1 MHFNL
6 SAAKLFRETTKL
18 EAGTC
23 RPKTIR
29 GRLSCYVFCICCKY
43 QKYKAAESI
52 KNNQGRGT
60 FKLMRRWH
68 KIWNCQQKRAG
79 TCRPKTY
86 CVDQKQSGSGSPLKL
101 FSSIWRWR
109 DKRIRFGNF
118 MNWTVVLSNPID
130 KNTQSLSEIWGV
142 WTKRLF
148 SIQIILHFHKNKMH
162 PQINLCL

>member
-43 QKYKAAESI
+43 QKYKPAESI

-60 FKLMRRWH
+60 FKLMRNL
-68 KIWNCQQKRAG
+68 KLPTKKSWNMSTKNIL
-79 TCRPKTY
+79 CRPKTIRE
-86 CVDQKQSGSGSPLKL
+86 GSPLKL

-118 MNWTVVLSNPID
+118 MNWTNQFRQIQSTRIPNHCQKFEVFEPKGCFWFKSYFIFTTT
-130 KNTQSLSEIWGV
+130 KNAPS
-142 WTKRLF
+142 K
-148 SIQIILHFHKNKMH
+148 
-162 PQINLCL
+162 